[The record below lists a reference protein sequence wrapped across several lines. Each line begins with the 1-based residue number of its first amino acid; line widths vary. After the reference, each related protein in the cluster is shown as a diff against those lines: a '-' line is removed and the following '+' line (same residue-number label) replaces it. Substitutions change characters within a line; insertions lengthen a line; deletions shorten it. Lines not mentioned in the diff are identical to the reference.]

1 MFAIVGQII
10 DLGVR
15 IAVHVE
21 MVIAIFGS
29 SKGKLAIIAQNI
41 GIDNGQT
48 AAFADDAGL
57 DTIAAS
63 IATAQAPQIEKR
75 TPIDID
81 AVLLVVVVKSQ
92 FSRKSLMVKKER
104 RQKRDMSRRIIKAP
118 MPDPGIFDLSVT
130 SIETVD
136 TFNDDEVVVNL
147 DQGNSLHPSMTKT
160 PGSAPREELPLP
172 QSKAQIS
179 PEFQTYKVAKEIQP
193 NEFLGFLDNGI
204 LSKSTITPTT
214 KSQLEDRKDT
224 KKVRRSD
231 SKTYD
236 LYKTVMG
243 KMFRKDSIN
252 ITQNNA
258 KNDYI
263 AQDTIHTSSSNK
275 DHEIENQESTI
286 VNGNNCAQDPV
297 LVRYLLCVM
306 LFLVYNGVLIG
317 ALFYSIENNLTIHWC
332 HDVGFLLSISIV
344 LYTMISLL
352 GVAIAL
358 ILAGLFS
365 QKHSRI
371 KWRLVGFAMTFNFLL
386 CLISF
391 RYPMVADGLGCL
403 LEKSQSLMRIPQFGA
418 TFLLERQGLI
428 QNSDSV
434 LARRMLY
441 VNYTNDLLPTT
452 WNDFEREVHP
462 LNQSYTSVFL
472 TSMISIYFVNFIA
485 VAFQRLGVTHWLIGH
500 VGGLGRF
507 FLGVSRLEALAM
519 VAFMFLGPLEAPL
532 FIQAHMEDLTQSE
545 LFSIYILGLI
555 SLHNPAIL
563 KDIYMETL
571 GLNRGEL
578 AVISLVGIFSAMAL
592 AKLLKPENNEDKIN
606 TYSIKRQLESHYQKN
621 KENLDSLN
629 VVDAALRSTSTSTSI
644 ILSAVGHLMCL
655 LSFTYLLDS
664 LVHWFGTLFGSPDL
678 SMGYVTGR
686 MFQPFAWFLGID
698 WDHCEMVSGLVMTR
712 LFRTDV
718 MVLKKLVHLFR
729 TQVIEMR
736 TFQITLFTITNNV
749 NIAGYAIVIASLGSL
764 APNRRIEI
772 ISLSGRCLAAA
783 FLSTFLTGC
792 LIGTV
797 VN

>member
-1 MFAIVGQII
+1 
-10 DLGVR
+10 
-15 IAVHVE
+15 
-21 MVIAIFGS
+21 
-29 SKGKLAIIAQNI
+29 
-41 GIDNGQT
+41 
-48 AAFADDAGL
+48 
-57 DTIAAS
+57 
-63 IATAQAPQIEKR
+63 
-75 TPIDID
+75 
-81 AVLLVVVVKSQ
+81 
-92 FSRKSLMVKKER
+92 
-104 RQKRDMSRRIIKAP
+104 

-344 LYTMISLL
+344 LYTFILYKFLFKRFLGNSFRRNVSKPVLELFGDLQVIAYLPWTLGAALIISVVAFLIVDTQHQRQRMISLL

-629 VVDAALRSTSTSTSI
+629 VVDAALR
-644 ILSAVGHLMCL
+644 
-655 LSFTYLLDS
+655 
-664 LVHWFGTLFGSPDL
+664 PDL